1 MTFAAPH
8 KRLNW
13 RTFWCCFFLS
23 LGSFCYGYAASIIST
38 TLGQPTFLSYMH
50 LIDAQGNPAPNQA
63 ALTGTTVGLF
73 CTGGCIGVL
82 AASWSL
88 DRIGRRPTMIVL
100 VAIYILGTILVTA
113 SQNIGM
119 FIVARTILGFG
130 AVPFIAA
137 TSTYIAELSQAET
150 RGFFTGLTGVAIAIG
165 YTTAALMGLA
175 FSYTTNPDVQW
186 RTPLGLSLVPSTALL
201 AVLFWAP
208 ESPRYLLLKGRVEE
222 AWQTVS
228 RLHHDPQDEN
238 QEYIKEEFFQ
248 MRTQLEFDRTLDSS
262 WFHLFSKPSYRKRM
276 LMASLVTFLGQSTA
290 VLVAAAYGPSLYA
303 SLGFNVKQSLIL
315 QCGWIA
321 GSIPAALI
329 GVTLCD
335 RFGRKPFIMAGY
347 VGCVVSLV
355 ILTAMEAVYAPT
367 ATNKV
372 GLGWAVTALYLI
384 VIFYC
389 LGVEACGA
397 PFYCEI
403 FPTHIRAKGVCFCVF
418 VNSAANLLYLEV
430 APTALQNIGWRFLL
444 VFICVLS
451 VGSVLYWFWVPE
463 TRSVPLE
470 ELAAIFGDTDE
481 VKIYSTDIT
490 VMGDGQIAIEEHLGK
505 RQGAD
510 VKVAAAKKGTEVV
523 LHEKV

>member
-1 MTFAAPH
+1 M
-8 KRLNW
+8 L
-13 RTFWCCFFLS
+13 
-23 LGSFCYGYAASIIST
+23 
-38 TLGQPTFLSYMH
+38 
-50 LIDAQGNPAPNQA
+50 
-63 ALTGTTVGLF
+63 
-73 CTGGCIGVL
+73 
-82 AASWSL
+82 
-88 DRIGRRPTMIVL
+88 VL
-100 VAIYILGTILVTA
+100 VAIYTIGGVLVTA

-119 FIVARTILGFG
+119 FIAARAIHGFAG
-130 AVPFIAA
+130 VSFLAA
-137 TSTYIAELSQAET
+137 TATYITELSQAET

-186 RTPLGLSLVPSTALL
+186 RTPLGLCLVPSTTLL
-201 AVLFWAP
+201 AVLLFWAP
-208 ESPRYLLLKGRVEE
+208 ESPRYLLLKGRAEE
-222 AWQTVS
+222 AWQIVS
-228 RLHHDPQDEN
+228 RLHHNPRDEN
-238 QEYIKEEFFQ
+238 QEYIKEEFYQ
-248 MRTQLEFDRTLDSS
+248 MRTQLELDRTLNCS
-262 WFHLFSKPSYRKRM
+262 WFQLFAKPSYRKRM

-303 SLGFNVKQSLIL
+303 ALGFNVKQSLIL

-321 GSIPAALI
+321 GSIPAAII

-335 RFGRKPFIMAGY
+335 RFGRKPFIMTGF
-347 VGCVVSLV
+347 VGCVVALA

-389 LGVEACGA
+389 VGVEACGS

-403 FPTHIRAKGVCFCVF
+403 FPTHIRAKGVCFCFF
-418 VNSAANLLYLEV
+418 VNSLANLLYLEV
-430 APTALQNIGWRFLL
+430 APTALQDIGWRFLL

-470 ELAAIFGDTDE
+470 QLALIFGDTDE
-481 VKIYSTDIT
+481 VKIHS
-490 VMGDGQIAIEEHLGK
+490 EEISINDEGGPAQNVSVAGK
-505 RQGAD
+505 EEPQ
-510 VKVAAAKKGTEVV
+510 VV